1 MGKKSNQ
8 ALDPG
13 VRRIAYVVL
22 LFLGLGLVAFIVGGL
37 RSCLTEGESSLEGRT
52 PQERAIWQ
60 HARRIDSLLSES
72 ELRARS
78 ESQHR
83 QSARHP
89 IVGVRDLRAT
99 FVDLNDLQLE
109 TAQVLG
115 IPPLATRAELE
126 DLGDKLVNI
135 SELRHVSLLEPMTH
149 SVPYLVPRA
158 ARLLEHIA
166 ESFRDSLILKGLSPR
181 HLVVTSVLRSEEDI
195 QRLRK
200 GNGNASANSTHRY
213 GTTVDISWKRFRDA
227 TTGEDLN
234 DERYKMVLAEV
245 LRDYRELGAC
255 YVVYERRQACFHLTA
270 R

>member
-1 MGKKSNQ
+1 MGKKSKQ
-8 ALDPG
+8 APDPR
-13 VRRIAYVVL
+13 VRRIAYAIL
-22 LFLGLGLVAFIVGGL
+22 LLLALGLVILVVGGL
-37 RSCLTEGESSLEGRT
+37 RSCLSRDECLLEGST

-60 HARRIDSLLSES
+60 HARHIDSLLSES
-72 ELRARS
+72 DLRPRLEGQRGQTAK
-78 ESQHR
+78 HR
-83 QSARHP
+83 
-89 IVGVRDLRAT
+89 IIGVQDLRAT
-99 FVDLNDLQLE
+99 FGDLNDLQLE

-115 IPPLATRAELE
+115 IPPLSTRAELE
-126 DLGDKLVNI
+126 GLDDKLVKI
-135 SELRHVSLLEPMTH
+135 SELKHVSLLEPMTH

-166 ESFRDSLILKGLSPR
+166 ESFRDSLILKGLSPH

-213 GTTVDISWKRFRDA
+213 GTTVDISWKRFRNA